1 MKILCDSG
9 IVASRKEGTWMHYSI
24 SSDGAQTAKELLT
37 ELTTVTGGEECIC
50 C

>member
-9 IVASRKEGTWMHYSI
+9 IVTGRKEGTWMHYSI
-24 SSDGAQTAKELLT
+24 SSEGAQAAKKLLT